1 MNKKLLWLLS
11 LLALFLQAKA
21 QQNKITIN
29 VSSTPVEE
37 VLKLLTDNYG
47 YQFAY
52 SSNQVNIKKRVSIKV
67 TDETIENTLRLLFTG
82 LPVGYSAS
90 DKNVVL
96 FYSSKYNATLSGY
109 LREKGTG
116 ELLIGAV
123 VNSQPLVA
131 GAMSNAYGFY
141 SLTLPAD
148 TYTFCFNYI
157 GYKPVSQTVN
167 LLQSQSLN
175 IELEAVTSLNEVT
188 VSAQHDKPHM
198 KLNSIDI
205 PLAEIKE
212 VPAFLGEKDVVKYTM
227 LSSGVQKGN
236 EGNSYIYVRG
246 GGPDQN
252 LILIDDA
259 VIYNA
264 YHFLGLSSLFSGNE
278 LRKAEL
284 IKGGFSS
291 RYGGRLSSVLDM
303 SMKDGNRE
311 RFSAEATAGIISS
324 RIMIEAPIVKNKS
337 SFLISARKSYIDQ
350 VGKWLIK
357 EDGSSLNYKY
367 YDVHAKVSTNLGR
380 RDRLMLSGYVG
391 NDLFGME
398 SYPGTKAADDG
409 ISWGNKA
416 ASLRWNHQFNSKL
429 FLNTSAIYS
438 YYKTRTAFAG
448 FDYNSGE
455 QSSTSVQSTINDY
468 TLKADLDYSM
478 NTKHQFKAG
487 CGFTRHYFNPITQFR
502 NYTNNDLTRIEQNFF
517 TSESY
522 AYFEWVYKPAD
533 RWTIISGGR
542 YTTYKYQTAY
552 HRFEPRITV
561 QYNAG
566 KNWTALASYSL
577 MNQYMHLLSAFSG
590 INFPNDAWISS
601 DENLKP
607 QRAHIYTLGLSKNSL
622 FGKNIVLN
630 IEAYHKDI
638 ENAVSMKEGYTLF
651 NILPVYPFAERVNNW
666 SEIATQGT
674 GESNGIELSVKKEG
688 TRFDFW
694 LSYTLS
700 KTTFQFDEINLGRR
714 YRASFD
720 RTHDI
725 GAYIGYKA
733 SKHFTLSASWV
744 YGTGNAISLPVGE
757 YYAISHQPGYGL
769 TPKQPRYDYEQKNNY
784 RMKAYHRL
792 DASVQYRHNIA
803 PALQSIIELSVYNAY
818 NRANAFYY
826 QIEPDKQGTGKRSLQ
841 QLSIFPVMPALS
853 WTIKF

>member
-11 LLALFLQAKA
+11 MLALFLQVQA
-21 QQNKITIN
+21 QQNKINLN
-29 VSSTPVEE
+29 VSSAPVEE
-37 VLKLLTDNYG
+37 VMKLLTDNYG

-52 SSNQVNIKKRVSIKV
+52 SSNQVNVKKRVSIRV
-67 TDETIENTLRLLFTG
+67 SDETIENTLKLLFTG
-82 LPVGYSAS
+82 LPVGYSVS
-90 DKNVVL
+90 GKNVVL
-96 FYSSKYNATLSGY
+96 FYSSIYYTTLSGY

-131 GAMSNAYGFY
+131 GAMTNAYGFY

-148 TYTFCFNYI
+148 TYTFYFNYI
-157 GYKPVSQTVN
+157 GYKPVSQTIN

-175 IELEAVTSLNEVT
+175 IELEAVTNLSEVT
-188 VSAQHDKPHM
+188 VSAQSDKPHL

-205 PLAEIKE
+205 PLAEIKD

-311 RFSAEATAGIISS
+311 RFSAEATTGIISS

-350 VGKWLIK
+350 VSKWLIK
-357 EDGSSLNYKY
+357 EDGSHLNYTY
-367 YDVHAKVSTNLGR
+367 YDVHAKVSTDLGPR
-380 RDRLMLSGYVG
+380 NRVMLSGYIG
-391 NDLFGME
+391 NDRFGMG
-398 SYPGTKAADDG
+398 SYEGTTAIDDG

-429 FLNTSAIYS
+429 FLNTSAVYS
-438 YYKTRTAFAG
+438 YYKTRTAFAD
-448 FDYNSGE
+448 FDYNTG
-455 QSSTSVQSTINDY
+455 QPSSSSVQSTINDY
-468 TLKADLDYSM
+468 TLKTDLDYSM
-478 NTKHQFKAG
+478 NTKHQFKTG

-502 NYTNNDLTRIEQNFF
+502 DQAYNITRIEQNF
-517 TSESY
+517 SANEWY
-522 AYFEWVYKPAD
+522 AYLEWKYKPSD
-533 RWTIISGGR
+533 RWTITSGGR
-542 YTTYKYQTAY
+542 YTNYKYQTAY
-552 HRFEPRITV
+552 HRFEPRITL
-561 QYNAG
+561 QYDAG

-590 INFPNDAWISS
+590 ISFPNDAWISS

-607 QRAHIYTLGLSKNSL
+607 QRAHIYTLGLSKTNL
-622 FGKNIVLN
+622 FGKNIVLS

-651 NILPVYPFAERVNNW
+651 NILPLYPYAERVNNW

-674 GESNGIELSVKKEG
+674 GQSDGIELSVKKEG

-700 KTTFQFDEINLGRR
+700 KTTLQFDEINLGRR
-714 YRASFD
+714 YRASYD

-733 SKHFTLSASWV
+733 SKHFTFSLNWV

-757 YYAISHQPGYGL
+757 YYAIGHQPGQGL
-769 TPKQPRYDYEQKNNY
+769 SPKQQRYDYEQKNSY
-784 RMKAYHRL
+784 RMRDYHRL
-792 DASVQYRHNIA
+792 DASIQYRHRIA
-803 PALQSIIELSVYNAY
+803 PKVQSIIELSVYNAY

-826 QIEPDKQGTGKRSLQ
+826 QIETDNQGSGKRSLQ